1 MSILVGVIIIFLSK
15 TSGQTNMI
23 CFQNAP
29 DILAEADDLEAALGE
44 VGGDSEDDVDKS
56 AADKNYGGMDEIIVC
71 TRKDIDCIDIKIA
84 EFDANTSNKKI
95 TVASFKRFYHRN
107 FVQSLFVLQYYIS

>member
-1 MSILVGVIIIFLSK
+1 
-15 TSGQTNMI
+15 MI

-107 FVQSLFVLQYYIS
+107 FVQSLFVLQYYRS